1 MLYSKLS
8 ALLCASLVALVA
20 STPLDD
26 YVWAE
31 DPHYSW
37 YDTGLT
43 LHGKSLKDGTTWMG
57 YVLNMTSQ
65 KWLDETITT
74 RPLWWHILVVI
85 VPEQVR
91 WEKNATLWITG
102 GSNNGDGVPSATDE
116 DIFLTAELAMG
127 CQMVVGALF
136 QIPNEPMMFYD
147 DPIQKS
153 RSEDSI
159 IAYTWDH
166 FLRNTNDAEWLVRFP
181 MVKASLRA
189 MDTITAYSAQKFGY
203 DFQHYVVTG
212 ASKRGWTTWD
222 VGAVDP
228 DRVAAIVPIVLD
240 AINFVAV
247 EHHQWRSYGGW
258 SYALEDYY
266 EMDIMTRLDTPEME
280 LLQEM
285 EDPYF
290 YRDRLTMPKLVIN
303 AVGDEF
309 QQPDDTWY
317 WWNDMPEPKHFLLVP
332 NAEHSLA
339 TGILEA
345 VPAVGTWIEYLLEK
359 RTIPKVHWKRDESN
373 GAITVTWHGELGQR
387 VQEAAMWYATTC
399 NTERRDFRLINI
411 DDPCTCGVGADGY
424 CLNLKVLWQKQTLE
438 EVAPNTYTASFSVDD
453 GRWAAFL
460 IDLTF
465 AKERNL
471 ATSVYQWPVD
481 RAGCL
486 EFTTE
491 VSISPNTF
499 PYDDCYLETC
509 DGPLL

>member
-1 MLYSKLS
+1 MFYSKIS
-8 ALLCASLVALVA
+8 ALLCATLLAVA
-20 STPLDD
+20 SSMPIDD

-31 DPHYSW
+31 DSHYSW

-43 LHGKSLKDGTTWMG
+43 LSGKSLKTDATWTG

-74 RPLWWHILVVI
+74 RPVWWHILVVI
-85 VPEQVR
+85 VPDTVR

-102 GSNNGDGVPSATDE
+102 GKNNGDIPSARDE
-116 DIFLTAELAMG
+116 DIFLCAELAMG
-127 CQMVVGALF
+127 VQTVVGALF
-136 QIPNEPMMFYD
+136 QIPNQPMTFLD

-153 RSEDSI
+153 RSEDAI

-166 FLRNTNDAEWLVRFP
+166 FLRNTNDADWLVRFP

-189 MDTITAYSAQKFGY
+189 MDTVTEYARQKWGYSL
-203 DFQHYVVTG
+203 DHYIVAG

-228 DRVAAIVPIVLD
+228 ERVVGIVPIVLD

-247 EHHQWRSYGGW
+247 EHHQYQSYGGW

-266 EMDIMTRLDTPEME
+266 EMNITSRFDSPEM
-280 LLQEM
+280 LLLSQN

-290 YRDRLTMPKLVIN
+290 FRDRLTMPKLVVN
-303 AVGDEF
+303 AVADEF

-317 WWNDMPEPKHFLLVP
+317 WWDEMPGPKHFLMIP

-345 VPAVGTWIEYLLEK
+345 LPAIGTWMEHLLEE
-359 RTIPKVHWKRDESN
+359 RTIPEVNWKIDETT
-373 GAITVTWHGELGQR
+373 GAITVTWHGDRLTR
-387 VQEAAMWYATTC
+387 VQQATMWYAHTC
-399 NTERRDFRLINI
+399 NTDRRDFRILNI
-411 DDPCTCGVGADGY
+411 DNPCTCGIGAEGY
-424 CLNLKVLWQKQTLE
+424 CANLKVLWQKQELT
-438 EVAPNTYTASFSVDD
+438 EVAPHTYTASYSVDD

-465 AKERNL
+465 AKSFISP
-471 ATSVYQWPVD
+471 ATLYQWPVD
-481 RAGCL
+481 RPGCL

-491 VSISPNTF
+491 VSVWPNTF
-499 PYDDCYLETC
+499 PYEDCHGEGCYGVLI
-509 DGPLL
+509 